1 MKPRILILL
10 VISGALLG
18 ACSWEM
24 PQRVT
29 VEGSPEIYV
38 PSGATVFEL
47 DFLDDIATDFGD
59 AMAGG
64 DPASGEGSFTGGE
77 KPDGE
82 DGYVAGDTFVVYA
95 ELSVNA
101 PTFPDSTP
109 PLPGVDLGFS
119 DSTETIDISEVFG
132 PIPDTVVL
140 QSLPAGASVQ
150 VWYEPEPPHSATSDP
165 VRVRLRAD
173 WDGGANSQW
182 LIGDGGSSEN
192 LTASRA
198 TATKSDVAGPLNARP
213 TDLQLFYDFGTSFT
227 VATGN
232 EISSLHLR
240 FEIPLAL
247 ETVARTFLDFTD
259 DQGDNPL
266 ALDDDIFGRDPADP
280 DEDLQDF
287 LDSLKGSSAELVMR
301 LTNFSGMTAQLAMV
315 NGAAGLTDLQKQDPA
330 NWVIDT
336 GIASSGALQ
345 QVDLDISAA
354 TLEELIDGVQI
365 GGVRQFAPEFL
376 IELPH
381 AGGLGP
387 PPHADNQFSI
397 RKGATFDVT
406 DGFLRVEADL
416 DYTYSFEDEE

>member
-1 MKPRILILL
+1 
-10 VISGALLG
+10 
-18 ACSWEM
+18 
-24 PQRVT
+24 
-29 VEGSPEIYV
+29 
-38 PSGATVFEL
+38 
-47 DFLDDIATDFGD
+47 
-59 AMAGG
+59 
-64 DPASGEGSFTGGE
+64 
-77 KPDGE
+77 
-82 DGYVAGDTFVVYA
+82 
-95 ELSVNA
+95 
-101 PTFPDSTP
+101 
-109 PLPGVDLGFS
+109 
-119 DSTETIDISEVFG
+119 
-132 PIPDTVVL
+132 
-140 QSLPAGASVQ
+140 VQ
-150 VWYEPEPPHSATSDP
+150 VWYEPAPPDTATSAP
-165 VRVRLRAD
+165 VRVRLRAE
-173 WDGGANSQW
+173 WDGGGNSQW
-182 LIGDGGSSEN
+182 LLGDGTTYHE

-198 TATKSDVAGPLNARP
+198 TATKFDVAEPLNARP
-213 TDLQLFYDFGTSFT
+213 TDLQLFYDFGTSSA
-227 VATGN
+227 VAGGN
-232 EISSLHLR
+232 EIASLHLR

-266 ALDDDIFGRDPADP
+266 ALDDDIFGRDLADP

-365 GGVRQFAPEFL
+365 SGVPQFTPEFL

-387 PPHADNQFSI
+387 PPQADNQFSI